1 MYNDFKK
8 MARDFNEDFG
18 SELFYSD
25 EEQENLVGVECPFCG
40 KPIYFDDWDEDESW
54 FRCPICLNEGD
65 KNECEDEYDEYEDN
79 EYEYEDEDED
89 TEDR

>member
-8 MARDFNEDFG
+8 MARDFNEDYG

-40 KPIYFDDWDEDESW
+40 EPIYFDDWDEDELW

-65 KNECEDEYDEYEDN
+65 EDEYED
-79 EYEYEDEDED
+79 EYEDDEDEYEDEDED

>member
-1 MYNDFKK
+1 MKSRK
-8 MARDFNEDFG
+8 IWSA
-18 SELFYSD
+18 SCAPSA
-25 EEQENLVGVECPFCG
+25 V
-40 KPIYFDDWDEDESW
+40 KPIFFDDWDEDEPW

-65 KNECEDEYDEYEDN
+65 EDEYEDD